1 MKQLFGYIGTAFKF
15 VFGVITAIALGSLI
29 LGILIGLIVAL

>member
-1 MKQLFGYIGTAFKF
+1 MKQLFGFIGTAFKF
-15 VFGVITAIALGSLI
+15 IFGVIAAIALGGLI

>member
-1 MKQLFGYIGTAFKF
+1 MKQLFGFIGTAFKL
-15 VFGVITAIALGSLI
+15 VFGVIAAITLGSLI